1 VRWAEAQEKQVKKII
16 LCCVLLAFCG
26 IGIAQ
31 SPAPPP
37 QPGQPPPGS
46 TSTEFDLALHCEGP
60 GPVNGGATFLIQMT
74 DLNSGK
80 PTPLN
85 CSDSTS
91 RGDTQHFV
99 LSGTLVGFSGV
110 VTATSGTTMNPACG
124 FAGTSIPFE
133 ITCEDTTSSPTRRAR
148 FSIR

>member
-1 VRWAEAQEKQVKKII
+1 MRWAEAQEKQVKKII

-46 TSTEFDLALHCEGP
+46 TSTEFDLALHCAGP
-60 GPVNGGATFLIQMT
+60 GPINGSASVNIEMT
-74 DLNSGK
+74 GMNPG
-80 PTPLN
+80 TQPLT
-85 CSDSTS
+85 CSDTTS
-91 RGDTQHFV
+91 RGDTQHFI
-99 LSGTLVGFSGV
+99 LSGTLVGFSGQV
-110 VTATSGTTMNPACG
+110 NASGTGMIQGCA
-124 FAGTSIPFE
+124 FAGTSLPFE
-133 ITCEDTTSSPTRRAR
+133 ITCEDTSSSPTRRVR